1 MKRLTKIRIKYFLI
15 IFFCLIFFTTILPTF
30 MKYYINITANING
43 YAKET
48 RSSTY
53 KAKFHSNGGEGTM
66 DDMIIYYNEAQK
78 LSKNTFS
85 RVNYDFGGWNT
96 QADGSGTNY
105 SDEQE
110 LNQTT
115 YLDGD
120 EINLYAQWV
129 QGTALIGNTSYNSL
143 QEAINDVSTNNTLT
157 TIKLLKNVSEVL
169 TVAKNKKIIF
179 DFQNHIVSNN
189 GVNAVITNNGDITI
203 QNGTITSSTS
213 QGTINNNSG
222 AKLTISG
229 GSVIATGTRQA
240 IYNNGGTVEITGDAY
255 LSAVSTE
262 RATVQNNSSN
272 SNLYITGGTII
283 SSKFSAVQNAG
294 IMNVGIK
301 DSNMDVNSPYI
312 RGATYGVNSSN
323 DFNFYDGILLGKTN
337 GMNDLRK
344 VKEKETGYAISNS
357 TDTID
362 GETYKTAFLEPAI
375 AVTLTF
381 DANGGTVSE
390 TTRIVTTRRCYWN
403 ITCSEQ
409 DKLFFCWL
417 VYFRNRWY

>member
-1 MKRLTKIRIKYFLI
+1 MKKLTKIRIKYFLI
-15 IFFCLIFFTTILPTF
+15 IIFCIIFFTTILPTF
-30 MKYYINITANING
+30 MRYYINITANIVG

-66 DDMIIYYNEAQK
+66 VDMTIHYNEAQK
-78 LSKNTFS
+78 LSKNTFT
-85 RVNYDFGGWNT
+85 RANYEFGGWNT
-96 QADGSGTNY
+96 ESDGSGINY

-115 YLDGD
+115 YLDED
-120 EINLYAQWV
+120 ESNLYAQWV

-143 QEAINDVSTNNTLT
+143 QEAINDVPTNNTVT

-179 DFQNHIVSNN
+179 DFQNFTVSNN
-189 GVNAVITNNGDITI
+189 GVNAVITNNGNITI

-213 QGTINNNSG
+213 QGAINNNSG

-262 RATVQNNSSN
+262 RATVQNNSSV
-272 SNLYITGGTII
+272 SKLYITGGTII
-283 SSKFSAVQNAG
+283 STGFKAVQNAG
-294 IMNVGIK
+294 VMNIGVK
-301 DSNMDVNSPYI
+301 DSNVDLNSPYI
-312 RGATYGVNSSN
+312 QGQTYGVTSTTN
-323 DFNFYDGILLGKTN
+323 FNFYDGIIKGIAN
-337 GMNDLRK
+337 NAIENEAK
-344 VKEKETGYAISNS
+344 VIEKETGYAIGHL
-357 TDTID
+357 TETVD
-362 GETYKTAFLEPAI
+362 GVTYKTAFLEPTTTATI
-375 AVTLTF
+375 TF

-390 TTRIVTTRRCYWN
+390 TTRILTTRRCYWK
-403 ITCSEQ
+403 ITSS
-409 DKLFFCWL
+409 
-417 VYFRNRWY
+417 